1 MLTILF
7 ALQAATAAPVSS
19 AETPRHHRHLVP
31 GWRRPTGLKDCRRC
45 ATARRIEE
53 IKAAIAH
60 AENQFIAGKY
70 EGAQGTLYA
79 TINSTRG
86 AEKRFPVAVG
96 DLRRAEARVST
107 HLGETDYVRTGMVA
121 SRDALRRSGRGRSAH
136 PGAAAADRRR
146 DHDRGPACRPS
157 SAAISDTGITAR
169 LRSAPTRR
177 WRRTHSASGFRT
189 FTGARCSA
197 ASVCTR
203 GSRQSIVQPTGAH
216 FRRR

>member
-19 AETPRHHRHLVP
+19 AETRDIIVTSTRLEATERA
-31 GWRRPTGLKDCRRC
+31 WKDCRKRDC
-45 ATARRIEE
+45 PPDEE

-121 SRDALRRSGRGRSAH
+121 SRDALAAGLGEDDPRTLAQRLLIADAIMTEDLRLPVVGGNFRYGDHREAALRTYEKVAQDAQRLGFSDLYGRALLRRVGR
-136 PGAAAADRRR
+136 
-146 DHDRGPACRPS
+146 
-157 SAAISDTGITAR
+157 
-169 LRSAPTRR
+169 
-177 WRRTHSASGFRT
+177 
-189 FTGARCSA
+189 
-197 ASVCTR
+197 TR